1 MEHHQFRSE
10 NIVMTHNK
18 QFQGSHA
25 FSKTVLHAFSI
36 PLQYQM
42 KKNNFN
48 TINYVH
54 FTKKLFMEHNAK
66 NNCKTVI
73 SGIEKNLNKQ
83 MTELGIANLLQY
95 CIQFFLRKMLATWYG
110 PVRTQFL

>member
-1 MEHHQFRSE
+1 
-10 NIVMTHNK
+10 
-18 QFQGSHA
+18 
-25 FSKTVLHAFSI
+25 
-36 PLQYQM
+36 
-42 KKNNFN
+42 
-48 TINYVH
+48 
-54 FTKKLFMEHNAK
+54 MEHNAK

-110 PVRTQFL
+110 PVRTQFLWF